1 VPETDTKASA
11 PVPAGAAQTKPLSG
25 RAKWTS
31 ELISLAVVIAAV
43 IASGALIDLSYR
55 LVDPRVRLR

>member
-1 VPETDTKASA
+1 
-11 PVPAGAAQTKPLSG
+11 
-25 RAKWTS
+25 
-31 ELISLAVVIAAV
+31 LAVVIAAV